1 MLSHLQTNL
10 LEQLA
15 RARVTLEELFREA
28 GLSAFVSSDDLDDSL
43 DAAQSLA
50 TVEAAVK
57 LTGNPNLP
65 LQISDGLEDLAD
77 FEAFGFALM
86 SCPNLRTSISLLLRY
101 GSLQFPQRWRSYET
115 DDGLFL
121 RLSFGVVTPYQQQL
135 AKELYLS
142 NLIAVSSVLYSGPKD
157 GVKVYLD
164 YPAPAHHDYYEI
176 SLGVPVEF
184 DCEHTQIFIPNAM
197 LDKPV
202 KTADLAEHVVYQRQC
217 EEMLQSLDHAGEVTT
232 TVRNLLIKSVGEFPD
247 IAEIA
252 QNLNKSERTLRR
264 HLETEGTSFRAI
276 VDDVRNLLAHAYLAD
291 TPLSVAEIAHL
302 LGYGEAVH
310 FRRAFVRWNKVTPSA
325 FRKLKAAA

>member
-1 MLSHLQTNL
+1 MHSHLQTNL
-10 LEQLA
+10 LKHLA
-15 RARVTLEELFREA
+15 RARVSIDDLFREA

-43 DAAQSLA
+43 DGAQSLA

-65 LQISDGLEDLAD
+65 LQISDGIEDLAD
-77 FEAFGFALM
+77 FEALGFALM
-86 SCPNLRTSISLLLRY
+86 SCPNLRTSINLLLRY
-101 GSLQFPQRWRSYET
+101 GSLQFPQRWHSHET

-121 RLSFGVVTPYQQQL
+121 RLGFAVGTPYQQQL

-142 NLIAVSSVLYSGPKD
+142 NLTAVSSLLYSGPKD
-157 GVKVYLD
+157 GVKVQLD

-184 DCEHTQIFIPNAM
+184 ECEHTQIFIPNAM

-232 TVRNLLIKSVGEFPD
+232 AVRNLLIKSVGEFPD

-264 HLETEGTSFRAI
+264 HLEAEETSFRAI
-276 VDDVRNLLAHAYLAD
+276 VDDVRNLLAHAYLSD

-310 FRRAFVRWNKVTPSA
+310 FRRAFVRWNKVTPSE